1 MNATIRVDLS
11 GGASVSLRAVG
22 ADDDAF
28 VLDTAEAMLPA
39 PRANALIARCMV
51 GRAVPADALTVGDR
65 EAILLHL
72 RRLTFG
78 DSMACL
84 LPCPNPSCGEQLQV
98 SVDVSDLLVPRAES
112 TTGRVRV
119 DSAGATFDVS
129 FRLPTAADLD
139 ATAADAV
146 GDPDDAAL
154 ALLAR
159 SLLHADRDGEA
170 VDAQDLPEEVRA
182 AVAAAMAE
190 RDPQAEVSMTMRC
203 PECGRQFSS
212 LFDAAA
218 FLLRE
223 LEARAARTLRE
234 VHVLAQHYHWSE
246 ADILRMP
253 AQRRARYIELIHE
266 SRGRRRISQ

>member
-1 MNATIRVDLS
+1 VGATIRVSLS
-11 GGASVSLRAVG
+11 GGASVSLRAID
-22 ADDDAF
+22 AEDDAF
-28 VLDTAEAMLPA
+28 IFDTAETMLPA
-39 PRANALIARCMV
+39 PRANALIARCMA
-51 GRAVPADALTVGDR
+51 GAAVPADALTVGDR

-78 DSMACL
+78 ESMACT
-84 LPCPNPSCGEQLQV
+84 LPCPSPSCGEQLQV
-98 SVDVSDLLVPRAES
+98 SVDVGDLLVPRAES
-112 TTGRVRV
+112 TVSRVRV
-119 DSAGATFDVS
+119 ESGGAAFDVS

-139 ATAADAV
+139 AIAADAAA
-146 GDPDDAAL
+146 DLDDAAL

-159 SLLHADRDGEA
+159 SVLHADRDGRA
-170 VDAQDLPEEVRA
+170 VDPRDLPEDVRA

-190 RDPQAEVSMTMRC
+190 CDPQAEVLMTMRC
-203 PECGRQFSS
+203 PQCGSQFSS

-223 LEARAARTLRE
+223 LDVRAVRTLGE

-246 ADILRMP
+246 SDILRMP

-266 SRGRRRISQ
+266 SRVGRRTTE